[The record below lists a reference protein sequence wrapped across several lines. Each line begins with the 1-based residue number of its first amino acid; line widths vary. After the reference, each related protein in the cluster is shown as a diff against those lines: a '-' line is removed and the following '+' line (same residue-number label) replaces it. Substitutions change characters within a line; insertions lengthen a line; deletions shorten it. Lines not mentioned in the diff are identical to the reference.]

1 MKITVP
7 GTILATSLNLGAMV
21 TDKVPQGAVGARLPE
36 ETQRTGDASVAT
48 GVASVIDA
56 ADEFYTV
63 FEEVPVDIDWDKV
76 AEKHF
81 QSLAIKEAI
90 ESLSASE
97 LVELEQLTI
106 ARRKHTAP
114 PVSAKEMFEEFRQWQ
129 SVNRVFEALD
139 RYVQEIG
146 LRRTSFT
153 NRP

>member
-1 MKITVP
+1 MKISVP

-21 TDKVPQGAVGARLPE
+21 NDRGLQGAVAAKLPE
-36 ETQRTGDASVAT
+36 ESQRTGDASAAP
-48 GVASVIDA
+48 GLASVIDA
-56 ADEFYTV
+56 PDEFYTTV
-63 FEEVPVDIDWDKV
+63 EDVPVNIEWNKSV
-76 AEKHF
+76 EKHF
-81 QSLAIKEAI
+81 QSLAVKEAM
-90 ESLSASE
+90 ETLSASE

-114 PVSAKEMFEEFRQWQ
+114 SVSAKEIIEELRQWQ

-146 LRRTSFT
+146 IRRTTFT

>member
-21 TDKVPQGAVGARLPE
+21 NDRAPQDAVGARLPE

-48 GVASVIDA
+48 GLTSVIDA
-56 ADEFYTV
+56 PDEFYTTV
-63 FEEVPVDIDWDKV
+63 EEVPLDIEWDRA
-76 AEKHF
+76 AEKRF
-81 QSLAIKEAI
+81 QSLAIKEAM
-90 ESLSASE
+90 ESLRASE

-114 PVSAKEMFEEFRQWQ
+114 PVSAKEVIEEFRQWQ

-146 LRRTSFT
+146 IRRTTFT